1 MQGCCRS
8 YSKISHKSLNAKNV
22 KAFLEFSGVIILRKN
37 EFTDIC
43 PSIYSSTFKVC
54 FKNTPQQKKNKQ
66 KLLL

>member
-22 KAFLEFSGVIILRKN
+22 KAFLEFSGVIFLRKN

-43 PSIYSSTFKVC
+43 PSIYSSTFNVC
-54 FKNTPQQKKNKQ
+54 FKNAPQQQQQKK
-66 KLLL
+66 